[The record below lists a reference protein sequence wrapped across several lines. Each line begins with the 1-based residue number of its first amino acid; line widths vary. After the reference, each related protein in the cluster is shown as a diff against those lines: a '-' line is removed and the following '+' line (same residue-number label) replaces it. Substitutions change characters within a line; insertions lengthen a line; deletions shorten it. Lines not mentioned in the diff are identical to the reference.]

1 MKNQANITFAMV
13 CVIVT
18 TPKPFKIN
26 YEILV
31 YIFQKKRCYQ
41 MGIIVWVICYLQ
53 KMGINLKLHMD
64 S

>member
-26 YEILV
+26 YENFN
-31 YIFQKKRCYQ
+31 YIFQKKNVIKWELLY
-41 MGIIVWVICYLQ
+41 GLYIICKKW
-53 KMGINLKLHMD
+53 D
-64 S
+64 